1 MQWRTYT
8 YLRHFARSTPPAF
21 TPQPKWRLPS
31 RRQLFHTLHD
41 TVAVPSQEDR
51 VRLVYNEELD
61 EEEESIRMTQ
71 QEVTQLQKLLGLVE
85 SKHPVKDVFFVCI
98 DCEAFEHDQTKI
110 TEIGIYLCP
119 QIHRIKANYTGISIL
134 DSRLIKGVDPG
145 NDGQPWFD
153 LMKHLH
159 LRPIEYKKYVNK
171 NFIKGCPDAFNF
183 GTTNMIKLE
192 DAGRI
197 MTRIFGDPTRIH
209 EACDFSNDFVDV
221 EPTIMLIGHALS
233 NDTEYMRRLNFSPKH
248 VAGKIDTQKLAR
260 ISKKQP
266 PGLTKLLAALS
277 IDAKNLHNAGNDAAY
292 TLQALIGVAVQEH
305 HHPGGV
311 VQTLKAEKLVRDAAK
326 ATQKAKTAQMTEKK
340 KGAQKFHK
348 GRPAQGA
355 TNAIFSGNS
364 ALLAAPTTQRTVDG
378 SAASGSNPSKSAQVA
393 PDARF
398 SGISAL
404 LGAPKTPHTMVGS
417 AGNRTN
423 SVVVP
428 GGSNPGT
435 HAQERLRGEL
445 PNLGNHVTGRSDES
459 RREHK
464 ARVRQGHS
472 KDGD

>member
-1 MQWRTYT
+1 MT
-8 YLRHFARSTPPAF
+8 
-21 TPQPKWRLPS
+21 
-31 RRQLFHTLHD
+31 RRKLQ
-41 TVAVPSQEDR
+41 
-51 VRLVYNEELD
+51 RLV
-61 EEEESIRMTQ
+61 SISGPIFLASR
-71 QEVTQLQKLLGLVE
+71 LI
-85 SKHPVKDVFFVCI
+85 C
-98 DCEAFEHDQTKI
+98 
-110 TEIGIYLCP
+110 
-119 QIHRIKANYTGISIL
+119 TGISIL

-145 NDGQPWFD
+145 DDGKPWFD
-153 LMKHLH
+153 LMKHVH

-183 GTTNMIKLE
+183 GTTDMIKLE

-197 MTRIFGDPTRIH
+197 MTRIFSDPTRIH
-209 EACDFSNDFVDV
+209 EACDFKNDIVDV

-311 VQTLKAEKLVRDAAK
+311 VQTLKAEKVVRDAAK
-326 ATQKAKTAQMTEKK
+326 AAQKAKTAQNAEKK
-340 KGAQKFHK
+340 KATQKFHK

-355 TNAIFSGNS
+355 SPATFSGIS
-364 ALLAAPTTQRTVDG
+364 TLLAAPPTQRTVDG
-378 SAASGSNPSKSAQVA
+378 SAGSGSNPLKPAQVA
-393 PDARF
+393 PHARF

-404 LGAPKTPHTMVGS
+404 LAAPATQRTVDGS
-417 AGNRTN
+417 AGSGSNPL
-423 SVVVP
+423 VVP
-428 GGSNPGT
+428 GGSQAGT
-435 HAQERLRGEL
+435 RPQEKLRGEL
-445 PNLGNHVTGRSDES
+445 PNMGNHVTSRSDVS

-464 ARVRQGHS
+464 TRMRQEHS